1 MMWYDEAENY
11 VFCGEFIAA
20 LVLCWSLYV
29 RNSTV
34 RTVSLMVLA
43 FGVGLNFGIER
54 TARGSFYL
62 PFGVMQK
69 QMHEQWGLPMKNLQ
83 QPD

>member
-1 MMWYDEAENY
+1 MWYDEVENY
-11 VFCGEFIAA
+11 VFYGMLIAA
-20 LVLCWSLYV
+20 VVLCWSLYAH
-29 RNSTV
+29 NSTV
-34 RTVSLMVLA
+34 RTISLTVLA
-43 FGVGLNFGIER
+43 FGIGLNFGIER

-69 QMHEQWGLPMKNLQ
+69 QMQEQWRIPMKNLQ